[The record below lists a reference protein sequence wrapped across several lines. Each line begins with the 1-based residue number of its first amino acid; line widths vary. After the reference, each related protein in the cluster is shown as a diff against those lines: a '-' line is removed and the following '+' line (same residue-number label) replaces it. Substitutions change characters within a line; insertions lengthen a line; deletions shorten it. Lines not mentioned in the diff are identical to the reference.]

1 VLSALVYSVITQL
14 LSAVVYKLRCVC
26 PGLQCNYP
34 GALFSG
40 SECII
45 TLVLSALVYSV
56 ITQAQV
62 LSALDY
68 SAITQVLSAL
78 VYYVTTQA
86 MSALVYYVTTQ
97 VLSALVYYVTTQ
109 VLSALVYYAT
119 TQVLSAL
126 DGEDCGKRY
135 LCELASM
142 QPADLTQEE
151 RRTLAIF
158 TVT

>member
-1 VLSALVYSVITQL
+1 MLSALVYYVTTQ
-14 LSAVVYKLRCVC
+14 VM
-26 PGLQCNYP
+26 
-34 GALFSG
+34 
-40 SECII
+40 
-45 TLVLSALVYSV
+45 SALVYGV
-56 ITQAQV
+56 ITQV
-62 LSALDY
+62 LSVLV
-68 SAITQVLSAL
+68 SSVITQVLSAL
-78 VYYVTTQA
+78 VYYV
-86 MSALVYYVTTQ
+86 
-97 VLSALVYYVTTQ
+97 
-109 VLSALVYYAT
+109 T